1 MPTHPEQTNTCFRF
15 ELFISLI
22 EIENRCERSLEML
35 KATHHTL
42 SIIIAV
48 LKFITICDADL
59 LINVAKIPRCKIFL
73 CKLRSTYKNFII
85 SYAFVSTFSD
95 TLPNTLKL

>member
-48 LKFITICDADL
+48 LKFITICNADL
-59 LINVAKIPRCKIFL
+59 LIKYRGVKYFYA
-73 CKLRSTYKNFII
+73 NFDHNHEII
-85 SYAFVSTFSD
+85 
-95 TLPNTLKL
+95 LPPT

>member
-22 EIENRCERSLEML
+22 EIENRCERSIEML

-48 LKFITICDADL
+48 LKFITICNADL

-73 CKLRSTYKNFII
+73 CKPRS
-85 SYAFVSTFSD
+85 
-95 TLPNTLKL
+95 